1 MKIHLKNKYV
11 LIQVFMLMIQQDEII
26 KNLDK
31 TADELRKDTA
41 NKKIIIKK
49 IDEYLKNR
57 FILSYFCL

>member
-1 MKIHLKNKYV
+1 
-11 LIQVFMLMIQQDEII
+11 MLMIQQDEII